1 VTHSLAP
8 CLLAVERA
16 EGGWIVHAG
25 HLTGE
30 AWRALLSP
38 PQAGD
43 LVLIEQLSEH
53 FRGIEQDRSGLGIL
67 AGPRRRD
74 EPGFRWLSYKEA
86 FSPGLV
92 RAVLDH
98 WSGVSGV
105 LLDPFAGS
113 ATSLLVA
120 AERGLA
126 SVGVE
131 LMPYAQWGAD
141 ALVRAHTACGDV
153 VRRIAGDA
161 AEAARSRRANV
172 SAALPVPA
180 ASWAVS
186 GEVASTL
193 LKLREAL
200 PSRGSGIEADLAHLA
215 LVSVV
220 ESVSAA
226 VKDGTS
232 LRYRERERKGRST
245 RPGRK
250 GQQFDAAGVVAAFVA
265 AAGAIA
271 DDLAKM
277 PAGAEARVLLGDAR
291 RLPLGNA
298 VASGAVFSPPY
309 PNRYDYSAIYQ
320 LELAAAGFVREPADL
335 RRIRKSLLR
344 SHLEAPPPD
353 PQLVLDDRCVLAV
366 LRTVASAAEG
376 GPSERGRTLRMLAG
390 YFDDMCRVFAEL
402 ARVLRP
408 GAPAACV
415 VATQT
420 YFGCPV
426 PTDVMLA
433 SIAERA
439 GLAVEELWV
448 LRRKRVAVQ
457 QRARGGVTSSGGRES
472 MLLLRRPGRTRPAGR

>member
-1 VTHSLAP
+1 MTVRQLS
-8 CLLAVERA
+8 
-16 EGGWIVHAG
+16 GG
-25 HLTGE
+25 
-30 AWRALLSP
+30 AWRAVLSS
-38 PQAGD
+38 PQPGD
-43 LVLIEQLSEH
+43 ALRIQQLAED
-53 FRGIEQDRSGLGIL
+53 FRDVERDRPDLGML

-74 EPGFRWLSYKEA
+74 EPGYRWLAYKEA

-98 WSGVSGV
+98 WSGVGGV

-131 LMPYAQWGAD
+131 LLPYAQWGAD
-141 ALVRAHTACGDV
+141 TIVRAHAADGASFRRV
-153 VRRIAGDA
+153 VG
-161 AEAARSRRANV
+161 EAAGAARACAPGMPPV
-172 SAALPVPA
+172 LPVPA

-186 GEVASTL
+186 GEVGGAL
-193 LKLREAL
+193 LALREAL
-200 PSRGSGIEADLAHLA
+200 PPRGSSVEADLARLA

-220 ESVSAA
+220 ESVSMS

-232 LRYRERERKGRST
+232 VRHRDRERKGRTT

-250 GQQFDAAGVVAAFVA
+250 GQQFSAAGVIDAFVA
-265 AAGAIA
+265 AAEVIS
-271 DDLAKM
+271 DDLVKM
-277 PAGAEARVLLGDAR
+277 PGGNDSQVLLGDAR
-291 RLPLGNA
+291 RLPLGSA
-298 VASGAVFSPPY
+298 MAGSAVFSPPY

-320 LELAAAGFVREPADL
+320 LELAAGGFVRVPEDL

-353 PQLVLDDRCVLAV
+353 SLLVLDDPAVLAV
-366 LRTVASAAEG
+366 LRAVAGAADG
-376 GPSERGRTLRMLAG
+376 GPGERGRTLRMLVG
-390 YFDDMCRVFAEL
+390 YFDDMCCVFAEL

-420 YFGCPV
+420 FFGCPV

-433 SIAERA
+433 SIARRT
-439 GLAVEELWV
+439 GLVAEELWV

-457 QRARGGVTSSGGRES
+457 QRARGGVTSAGGRES
-472 MLLLRRPGRTRPAGR
+472 VLMLRRP

>member
-1 VTHSLAP
+1 MTVRDLA
-8 CLLAVERA
+8 
-16 EGGWIVHAG
+16 GD
-25 HLTGE
+25 
-30 AWRALLSP
+30 AWRALLSSP
-38 PQAGD
+38 EVGD
-43 LVLIEQLSEH
+43 APRIQQLAEAV
-53 FRGIEQDRSGLGIL
+53 RDVEWDRSDLGVL

-74 EPGFRWLSYKEA
+74 EPGYRWLTYKEA

-98 WSGVSGV
+98 WSGVGGV

-131 LMPYAQWGAD
+131 MLPYAQWGAD
-141 ALVRAHTACGDV
+141 TIVRAQAADGACFRRV
-153 VRRIAGDA
+153 VGEA
-161 AEAARSRRANV
+161 AEAARACSTGRPLR
-172 SAALPVPA
+172 LPVPA

-186 GEVASTL
+186 GEVGGAL
-193 LKLREAL
+193 LALREAL
-200 PSRGSGIEADLAHLA
+200 PPRGSGVEADLARLV

-220 ESVSAA
+220 ESVSMS

-232 LRYRERERKGRST
+232 LRHRDRKRMGRT
-245 RPGRK
+245 ARPGRK
-250 GQQFDAAGVVAAFVA
+250 GQQFKAGEVIDAFMDAAKVIG
-265 AAGAIA
+265 
-271 DDLAKM
+271 DDLVKM
-277 PAGAEARVLLGDAR
+277 PGGNDSRVLLGDAR
-291 RLPLGNA
+291 RLPLGDA
-298 VASGAVFSPPY
+298 IAGSAVFSPPY

-320 LELAAAGFVREPADL
+320 LELAAGDFVRVPEDL

-353 PQLVLDDRCVLAV
+353 SLLMLDDPAVLAV
-366 LRTVASAAEG
+366 LRTVTAAAEG
-376 GPSERGRTLRMLAG
+376 GPAERGRTLRMLVG

-420 YFGCPV
+420 FFGCPV

-433 SIAERA
+433 SIARRA
-439 GLAVEELWV
+439 GLVVEELWV
-448 LRRKRVAVQ
+448 LRHKRVAVQ
-457 QRARGGVTSSGGRES
+457 QRARGGVMSSGGRES
-472 MLLLRRPGRTRPAGR
+472 VLLLRRP

>member
-1 VTHSLAP
+1 MTVRQLS
-8 CLLAVERA
+8 
-16 EGGWIVHAG
+16 GG
-25 HLTGE
+25 
-30 AWRALLSP
+30 AWRALLSS
-38 PQAGD
+38 PQPGD
-43 LVLIEQLSEH
+43 ALRIQQLAED
-53 FRGIEQDRSGLGIL
+53 FRDVERDRPDLGML

-74 EPGFRWLSYKEA
+74 EPGYRWLAYKEA

-98 WSGVSGV
+98 WSGVGGV

-131 LMPYAQWGAD
+131 LLPYAQWGAD
-141 ALVRAHTACGDV
+141 TIVRAHAADDASF
-153 VRRIAGDA
+153 RRLVG
-161 AEAARSRRANV
+161 EAAGAARACAPGMPPV
-172 SAALPVPA
+172 LPVPA

-186 GEVASTL
+186 GEVGGAL
-193 LKLREAL
+193 LALREAL
-200 PSRGSGIEADLAHLA
+200 PPRGSSVEADLARLA

-220 ESVSAA
+220 ESVSMS

-232 LRYRERERKGRST
+232 LRHRDRERKGRTT

-250 GQQFDAAGVVAAFVA
+250 GQQFNAAGVIDAFVA
-265 AAGAIA
+265 AAEMIS
-271 DDLAKM
+271 DDLVKM
-277 PAGAEARVLLGDAR
+277 PGGNDSRVLLGDAR
-291 RLPLGNA
+291 RLPLGSA
-298 VASGAVFSPPY
+298 IAGSAVFGPPY

-320 LELAAAGFVREPADL
+320 LELAAGGFVRVPEDL

-353 PQLVLDDRCVLAV
+353 SLLVLDDPAVLAV
-366 LRTVASAAEG
+366 LRAVTAAAEG
-376 GPSERGRTLRMLAG
+376 GPGERGRTLRMLVG

-420 YFGCPV
+420 FFGCPV

-439 GLAVEELWV
+439 GLVVEELWV
-448 LRRKRVAVQ
+448 LRRKRVVVQ
-457 QRARGGVTSSGGRES
+457 QRARSGVTSAGGRES
-472 MLLLRRPGRTRPAGR
+472 VLMLRRP